1 MNGQVPLP
9 YILLGRLFASA
20 FVIESERQL
29 QHASLAV
36 HHSKAETVRQFGLPT
51 EGRKVLGGTDTTTR
65 LRSLEGTK
73 VYSILYDA
81 TFAVCS
87 LLMHIT

>member
-20 FVIESERQL
+20 FVIEMK
-29 QHASLAV
+29 
-36 HHSKAETVRQFGLPT
+36 KAAATRVFSGTPLKGGNGSPIGLPT
-51 EGRKVLGGTDTTTR
+51 VGVRQR
-65 LRSLEGTK
+65 LRRGQKCT
-73 VYSILYDA
+73 ILYDT